1 MTANLKN
8 VKIAPKGMGLNDFVA
23 SHEGYF
29 AAEGL
34 HVEFDWKTF
43 RGTQSSWKDLSYFE
57 RPQDK
62 IYAEGQD
69 VIQGACVWGSIC
81 NASAGMG
88 RFVAEAYGVSPWA
101 IFVRPDSS
109 IHRPEDLKD
118 VPIAVGMRAGSHFNV
133 PYRLEKYLP
142 LEHIKTNNV
151 GGFGARL
158 KALLDGEVEA
168 ASLLP
173 PQIAMAEQLG
183 LRKIMADTFHTLWW
197 VPETSP
203 PEVVGRYLRA
213 LDRAERALEADL
225 PKYRPLWKYAVPP
238 EFEADPWD
246 FSRFGRGERFV
257 YEPISKQEF
266 AEVFDQV
273 KRWGLDQHIK
283 ERNFENLAAQTGS

>member
-29 AAEGL
+29 AEEGL

-109 IHRPEDLKD
+109 IQRPEDLKD

-142 LEHIKTNNV
+142 LEHIKTTMW
-151 GGFGARL
+151 
-158 KALLDGEVEA
+158 A
-168 ASLLP
+168 ASAP
-173 PQIAMAEQLG
+173 G
-183 LRKIMADTFHTLWW
+183 
-197 VPETSP
+197 
-203 PEVVGRYLRA
+203 
-213 LDRAERALEADL
+213 
-225 PKYRPLWKYAVPP
+225 
-238 EFEADPWD
+238 
-246 FSRFGRGERFV
+246 
-257 YEPISKQEF
+257 
-266 AEVFDQV
+266 
-273 KRWGLDQHIK
+273 
-283 ERNFENLAAQTGS
+283 